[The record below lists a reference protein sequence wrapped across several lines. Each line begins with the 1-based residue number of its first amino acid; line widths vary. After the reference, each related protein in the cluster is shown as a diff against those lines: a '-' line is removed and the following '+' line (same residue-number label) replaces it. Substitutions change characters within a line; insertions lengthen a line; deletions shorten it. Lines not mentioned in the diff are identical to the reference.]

1 MYTLTRFILKTAWNF
16 QVSKMVNIACTV
28 CYKLIQEN
36 VWPGDMF
43 KRGQHEPDTKKSFQ
57 AIL

>member
-1 MYTLTRFILKTAWNF
+1 
-16 QVSKMVNIACTV
+16 MVNIACAV